1 MLFSGVGC
9 IEDSKS
15 PRGNNK
21 NVRSNRILH
30 ELKHHI
36 PYTVFSVAL
45 GIIIVSLITVFLMN
59 IVSDESSHDELAGD
73 ISTIIERS
81 ENDEINSSK
90 AMKEIGTL
98 INTHQY
104 EDELHDTETLAG
116 KVHQVIKEYEDGYKN
131 DTTANTAM
139 AEIEKLLS
147 DRSSALKEHDDND
160 DHDHEGVSGVFSDI
174 FHVFHPIHVL
184 FSATATTAMFRRYD
198 KKIYKAAI
206 VGAVGALGV
215 CAISDIFF
223 PYIGGLISGAE
234 MELHVCLVEDPMS
247 IIPFTVFGIIVGLF
261 AADVFSERKSTI
273 FSHSGHIFI
282 STMASLLYLT
292 AYGFSGWMQNMFS
305 VFLILILAVFIPC
318 CISDIIFPLLFVNP
332 ENAPGCVCAPEKGY
346 YH

>member
-1 MLFSGVGC
+1 MFSGVDF
-9 IEDSKS
+9 IENSARPPEGEKI
-15 PRGNNK
+15 G
-21 NVRSNRILH
+21 RSRRIMH

-59 IVSDESSHDELAGD
+59 IVTDLPSHDYDLEND
-73 ISTIIERS
+73 IHRVIERM
-81 ENDEINSSK
+81 ENGDINSSR
-90 AMKEIGTL
+90 ALREIRIFVNNRFTADEQEETDTL
-98 INTHQY
+98 VEKIQSVLKQY
-104 EDELHDTETLAG
+104 ENG
-116 KVHQVIKEYEDGYKN
+116 NKN
-131 DTTANTAM
+131 NTASTK
-139 AEIEKLLS
+139 AVDEIEKLLAH
-147 DRSSALKEHDDND
+147 RSSALKEHDNND
-160 DHDHEGVSGVFSDI
+160 DHEGIPGVFSDI

-198 KKIYKAAI
+198 KNIYKAAI
-206 VGAVGALGV
+206 VGAAGALGV

-223 PYIGGLISGAE
+223 PYIGGLVSGVE
-234 MELHVCLVEDPMS
+234 MELHVCLVENPMS

-292 AYGFSGWMQNMFS
+292 AYGFSDWMQNMFA

-332 ENAPGCVCAPEKGY
+332 ENAPGCACSPKKVHP
-346 YH
+346 HR

>member
-1 MLFSGVGC
+1 M
-9 IEDSKS
+9 
-15 PRGNNK
+15 
-21 NVRSNRILH
+21 H

-59 IVSDESSHDELAGD
+59 IVTDEPSHDDNLAKD
-73 ISTIIERS
+73 IDRLFE
-81 ENDEINSSK
+81 EVDNGEINSSK
-90 AMKEIGTL
+90 ALTEIGAL
-98 INTHQY
+98 IGTPQY
-104 EDELHDTETLAG
+104 EDEIHDTETMAE
-116 KVHQVIKEYEDGYKN
+116 KVHSVIEKYESGNKN
-131 DTTANTAM
+131 DTASTAAM
-139 AEIEKLLS
+139 DGIEKLLADHSSGLS
-147 DRSSALKEHDDND
+147 DHEGNEDR
-160 DHDHEGVSGVFSDI
+160 EGVSGVFSDI

-206 VGAVGALGV
+206 VGAAGALGV

-223 PYIGGLISGAE
+223 PYIGGLVSGVE
-234 MELHVCLVEDPMS
+234 MDLHVCLVENPMT
-247 IIPFTVFGIIVGLF
+247 IIPFAVFGIVVGLF
-261 AADVFSERKSTI
+261 AADVFAERKSTI

-292 AYGFSGWMQNMFS
+292 AYGFSDWMGEMFA

-332 ENAPGCVCAPEKGY
+332 KNAPGCACSPEQE
-346 YH
+346 HHH